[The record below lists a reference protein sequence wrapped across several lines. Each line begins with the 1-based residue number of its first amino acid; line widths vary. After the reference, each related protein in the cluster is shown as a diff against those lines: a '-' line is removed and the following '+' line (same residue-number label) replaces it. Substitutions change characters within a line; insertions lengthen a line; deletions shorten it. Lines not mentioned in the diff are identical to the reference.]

1 MDASQAHSVAADA
14 SQQRVCIIG
23 AGKAGLV
30 ACKVL
35 HERGIP
41 FDCFETGSQVSATSR
56 GICLHHCSLSAWQCH
71 PTNCND
77 NPGSAYLSIS
87 QSPLRHTFGLCM

>member
-41 FDCFETGSQVSATSR
+41 FDCFETGSQVLTTSCST
-56 GICLHHCSLSAWQCH
+56 CLHHCRFSAWH
-71 PTNCND
+71 
-77 NPGSAYLSIS
+77 SAQQTAITDLTLYIG
-87 QSPLRHTFGLCM
+87 P